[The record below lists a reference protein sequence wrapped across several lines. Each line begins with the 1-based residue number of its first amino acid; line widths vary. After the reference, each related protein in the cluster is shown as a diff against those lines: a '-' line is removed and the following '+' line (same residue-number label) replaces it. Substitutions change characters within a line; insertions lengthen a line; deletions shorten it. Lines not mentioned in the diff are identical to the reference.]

1 MAQIFVSHS
10 AKDRELVDFLS
21 RAFAATQVKGVFE
34 EFEALLKGPA
44 NAPRIAQDIQQSNAV
59 FMLLGRHVEELKHTR
74 DWVGHEG
81 GIATAAA
88 LQGNK
93 DIWVLESIAE
103 SDSLSVVI
111 PYLRHYVC
119 FDPADPTWQGY
130 LTQVIASYD
139 DSHVLKAIGA
149 GAATGA
155 AVRKAEGA
163 LVGGVLG
170 LVFAAMT
177 SPTRPPGLP
186 IRCPQCTSVYNV
198 HLTVMKMRCPVC
210 NARLMLASLATEGQ

>member
-44 NAPRIAQDIQQSNAV
+44 NAPRIFQDIQQSNAA

-74 DWVGHEG
+74 DWVSHEG

-93 DIWVLESIAE
+93 DIWVLEPIAE
-103 SDSLSVVI
+103 SNSLSVVI

-119 FDPADPTWQGY
+119 FDPSDAAWQGY
-130 LTQVIASYD
+130 LMQVIASYD
-139 DSHVLKAIGA
+139 DSHVLKAMGA

-155 AVRKAEGA
+155 VVRKAEGA

-170 LVFAAMT
+170 LMFAAMT
-177 SPTRPPGLP
+177 SPTRPSGLP

-198 HLTVMKMRCPVC
+198 HLTALQLRCPVC
-210 NARLMLASLATEGQ
+210 NTWLDLAPQQ